1 MAVESTIGGSG
12 ALFVGEDKELRLG
25 PLYDANAPTVG
36 VNMTGWTM
44 VFDVRAKDN
53 SADPAIVSISP
64 LPLIGVF
71 NALQASNTQQAV
83 VTLTDDQLNL
93 FKAKNY
99 RWSWKRTDAGNET
112 VLAWGTFA
120 PQKATAP

>member
-1 MAVESTIGGSG
+1 MAVESTIGGAG
-12 ALFVGEDKELRLG
+12 TMFVGEDKLLRFELPSASD
-25 PLYDANAPTVG
+25 PLAAVD
-36 VNMTGWTM
+36 MTGWAM
-44 VFDVRAKDN
+44 VFDVRAKDT
-53 SADPAIVSISP
+53 SPDPTIVSAVPS
-64 LPLIGVF
+64 LIGSF
-71 NALQASNTQQAV
+71 NSVRASNMQRAT

-112 VLAWGTFA
+112 VLGWGTFA